1 MTKLKIISKLWS
13 CIYDLKMF
21 INNTGTKTMEEI
33 DGDLNEIELYCRDYT
48 DMDDMEI

>member
-33 DGDLNEIELYCRDYT
+33 DADLKEIESYCCDYT